1 MVPGDARIDPACSLA
16 QSLRGPLV
24 SRRVLVAFIAS
35 LGLEMRRRAEPSGEV
50 RNLGVLGGAGPSKRG
65 FQSGEGRHTQVHT
78 HRGQSSRAPAR
89 HSRVRGG
96 GAVAHTGKSYAR
108 RMLTPDSK
116 SFNFSGWRCGSLQR
130 SSPMQPDYFN
140 CGIFPLLLSRCL
152 HHNVKISRRWTSE
165 DLDAQRDVITL
176 ELMNGRVLTFIG

>member
-1 MVPGDARIDPACSLA
+1 MPTPMTNHACGHWTAMVVDFRAKLVLFVDSLHS
-16 QSLRGPLV
+16 SLPSAVVRVCAIVETV
-24 SRRVLVAFIAS
+24 SQVL
-35 LGLEMRRRAEPSGEV
+35 R
-50 RNLGVLGGAGPSKRG
+50 
-65 FQSGEGRHTQVHT
+65 
-78 HRGQSSRAPAR
+78 
-89 HSRVRGG
+89 
-96 GAVAHTGKSYAR
+96 
-108 RMLTPDSK
+108 SK

-176 ELMNGRVLTFIG
+176 ELMKGIGPV